1 MGQRIVLH
9 KHYDEASQITVDK
22 FFNDII
28 GKGEIVISNEY
39 GKEGIYIINTEGM
52 VVKIGGGGS
61 GSGSTPSGEYI
72 TPQDLKDYLNR
83 HAYTTSGNVVNI
95 TTTEIVNYLNEHA
108 YVTSGTVNEITT
120 TKIVN
125 YLNEHAYTTS
135 ANVVDITA
143 MEIAKIIDSAD
154 SRYDTLK
161 EIADWIISDTTG
173 AAKMANDIAE
183 LQEEI
188 KHVSSG
194 DHVFLSRREYDEL
207 IRNGVADV
215 SGETIEYSDDVY
227 YCIYEGGGEPTP
239 TGDTVVYIL
248 SGDTIIFPTLTE
260 SGGMIEINAEVIN
273 GFINLDNAYVP
284 SGGGDEDVVIED
296 DNIVVNPSDVQTI
309 NGEDFVDLS
318 NYNIQPIE

>member
-22 FFNDII
+22 FFDDII

-72 TPQDLKDYLNR
+72 TPQELKDYLNR

-95 TTTEIVNYLNEHA
+95 TTTE
-108 YVTSGTVNEITT
+108 
-120 TKIVN
+120 IVN

-227 YCIYEGGGEPTP
+227 YCIYEDDGSVTPPTP
-239 TGDTVVYIL
+239 SGETLVYIL
-248 SGDTIIFPTLTE
+248 SGNTIIFPTLTE
-260 SGGMIEINAEVIN
+260 SGGMIEINAEVID
-273 GFINLDNAYVP
+273 GFINLDSAYTP
-284 SGGGDEDVVIED
+284 SGDGDKDVVIED
-296 DNIVVNPSDVQTI
+296 DNMVISQDDIQTI
-309 NGEDFVDLS
+309 GNEDFVNLD